1 MPKVQCPDCTN
12 SVIVTHLGSTYQ
24 VSGVFE
30 SGICLV
36 LKEREEVVR
45 DPMECSTLEG
55 AVEKMIEGRGR
66 A

>member
-1 MPKVQCPDCTN
+1 
-12 SVIVTHLGSTYQ
+12 

-30 SGICLV
+30 AGICLV

-45 DPMECSTLEG
+45 DPMECSTLET

-66 A
+66 VWTIAYVIMQS